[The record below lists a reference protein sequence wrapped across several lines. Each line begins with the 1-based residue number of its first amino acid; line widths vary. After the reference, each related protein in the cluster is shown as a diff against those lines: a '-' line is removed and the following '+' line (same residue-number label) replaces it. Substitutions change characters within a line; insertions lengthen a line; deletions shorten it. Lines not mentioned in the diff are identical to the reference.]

1 MKPWIVWQLFAVIC
15 VYQVLDVYQTK
26 LLFDLGAYEAN
37 PLLRWL
43 IDITGTWT
51 IIIIAKWAVLALLG
65 AGIWII
71 NKKRDENEL

>member
-26 LLFDLGAYEAN
+26 LLFDLGACEAN
-37 PLLRWL
+37 PLLQWL

-51 IIIIAKWAVLALLG
+51 IIVIAKLAVLALLG
-65 AGIWII
+65 TGNWMM
-71 NKKRDENEL
+71 NKKRDKNG